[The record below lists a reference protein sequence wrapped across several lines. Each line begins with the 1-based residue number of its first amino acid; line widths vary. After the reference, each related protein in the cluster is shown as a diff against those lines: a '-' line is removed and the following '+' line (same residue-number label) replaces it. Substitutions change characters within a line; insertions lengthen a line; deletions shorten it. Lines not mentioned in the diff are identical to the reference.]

1 MLNEDYMNV
10 KSSLKNDVGFVKLK
24 LSECKDWVKNKLI
37 LSKASVKR
45 RGRANLRRLSRGAS
59 T

>member
-1 MLNEDYMNV
+1 MLNKDYVNV

-45 RGRANLRRLSRGAS
+45 QGKSPTVSLRAS

>member
-1 MLNEDYMNV
+1 MLNRNYGNV
-10 KSSLKNDVGFVKLK
+10 KSSLKDDVGFVKLK

-45 RGRANLRRLSRGAS
+45 QGKPPTASRRAN

>member
-1 MLNEDYMNV
+1 MLNRNYGNV
-10 KSSLKNDVGFVKLK
+10 KSSLKDDVGFVKLR
-24 LSECKDWVKNKLI
+24 LSECKEWVKNKLI

-45 RGRANLRRLSRGAS
+45 QGKSLATSRRAD

>member
-1 MLNEDYMNV
+1 MLNKDYVNV

-24 LSECKDWVKNKLI
+24 LSKCKDWVKNKLT

-45 RGRANLRRLSRGAS
+45 QGKPPTASRRAN

>member
-1 MLNEDYMNV
+1 MLNKDYMNV
-10 KSSLKNDVGFVKLK
+10 KSSLKDDVGFVKLR

-45 RGRANLRRLSRGAS
+45 RDNLRQLSLRAN

>member
-1 MLNEDYMNV
+1 MLNKDYVNV
-10 KSSLKNDVGFVKLK
+10 KSSLKNDVGFVKLR
-24 LSECKDWVKNKLI
+24 LSGCKDWVKNKLI

-45 RGRANLRRLSRGAS
+45 QGKFLATSRRAN